1 MSDGADYDL
10 APSHPPAGHGA
21 GAHDGAAQH
30 ADDDG
35 GGAARATA
43 IPAPPPGFVVPQV
56 IVEPPEVDQETL
68 DAQDAEQ
75 HKAAA
80 ILGYL
85 IFFLPLVF
93 APNSKFA
100 RHHANQA
107 MLVFITGWGL
117 GFVGSVFDVVQ
128 AIVHFLTGQT
138 LQGPWIY
145 SVFVWLV
152 WLLWV
157 VGTFAMIV
165 VGMLNAANGVKA
177 KLPLIGSITLIKPE

>member
-1 MSDGADYDL
+1 MGAL
-10 APSHPPAGHGA
+10 NTIWLPIIRPPAMA
-21 GAHDGAAQH
+21 TRAAHDVTAHDAGHDAPVQH

-107 MLVFITGWGL
+107 MLVFITGWGF
-117 GFVGSVFDVVQ
+117 GFAGRVFDVVQ
-128 AIVHFLTGQT
+128 AILHFFTGQT
-138 LQGPWIY
+138 MQGPWIY
-145 SVFVWLV
+145 PASLS
-152 WLLWV
+152 
-157 VGTFAMIV
+157 G
-165 VGMLNAANGVKA
+165 
-177 KLPLIGSITLIKPE
+177 